1 MELELNAQEQQDL
14 LTLARTT
21 IESKVRHTPYRQPNP
36 DDFTDT
42 LRSRCGAFV
51 TLHENGRLRGC
62 IGHLVG
68 DYPLSKMV
76 EEMAVSAALHDPR
89 FYPVV
94 AEELANI
101 DIEISV
107 LSPMHKITDL
117 SEIVLGKHG
126 ILLQQGHHS
135 GVFLPQVATETGWT
149 LDEFLGHCSRDK
161 AGLPWDG
168 YKMADLY
175 VFTAVIFAE
184 KRGS

>member
-1 MELELNAQEQQDL
+1 MELDLTTKDREDL
-14 LTLARTT
+14 LNLARRT
-21 IESKVRHTPYRQPNP
+21 IESKVHHSPYQQTNP
-36 DDFTDT
+36 DDFSDT

-51 TLHENGRLRGC
+51 TLHENGKLRGC

-68 DYPLSKMV
+68 DYPLYKMV
-76 EEMAVSAALHDPR
+76 EEMAISAALHDPR
-89 FYPVV
+89 FYPVT

-101 DIEISV
+101 EIEISV
-107 LSPMHKITDL
+107 LSPMHKITDV

-126 ILLQQGHHS
+126 ILIQQGHHS

-168 YKMADLY
+168 YKMADLSI
-175 VFTAVIFAE
+175 FTAEIFAE
-184 KRGS
+184 KR

>member
-1 MELELNAQEQQDL
+1 MDLELTAKDRDDL
-14 LTLARTT
+14 LALARRT
-21 IESKVRHTPYRQPNP
+21 IETKVHRRPYQQANP
-36 DDFTDT
+36 DDYSDT

-68 DYPLSKMV
+68 DYPLYKMV
-76 EEMAVSAALHDPR
+76 EEMAISAAMHDPR
-89 FYPVV
+89 FYPV
-94 AEELANI
+94 APEELTML

-107 LSPMHKITDL
+107 LSPMHKISDT

-126 ILLQQGHHS
+126 ILIQQGHNS

-149 LDEFLGHCSRDK
+149 LDEYLGHCSSDK

-168 YKMADLY
+168 YKMADVY
-175 VFTAVIFAE
+175 IFTAVIFAE
-184 KRGS
+184 KR

>member
-1 MELELNAQEQQDL
+1 MELELSSKDREDL
-14 LTLARTT
+14 LALARRT
-21 IESKVRHTPYRQPNP
+21 IESKVHRTTYQQPNP
-36 DDFTDT
+36 DEFSET

-68 DYPLSKMV
+68 DYPLYKMV
-76 EEMAVSAALHDPR
+76 EEMAISAAMHDPR
-89 FYPVV
+89 FYPV
-94 AEELANI
+94 APEELANI
-101 DIEISV
+101 NIEISV
-107 LSPMHKITDL
+107 LSPLHKITDT

-126 ILLQQGHHS
+126 ILIQQGHSS

-168 YKMADLY
+168 YKMADIY
-175 VFTAVIFAE
+175 IFTAVIFAE
-184 KRGS
+184 NR

>member
-1 MELELNAQEQQDL
+1 MELELTPKDRNDL
-14 LTLARTT
+14 LALARRT
-21 IESKVRHTPYRQPNP
+21 IESKVHRTPYKQPNP
-36 DDFTDT
+36 DDYSDT

-68 DYPLSKMV
+68 DYPLYKMV
-76 EEMAVSAALHDPR
+76 EEMAISAAMHDPR
-89 FYPVV
+89 FYPV
-94 AEELANI
+94 APEELANI

-107 LSPMHKITDL
+107 LSPMHKITDTA
-117 SEIVLGKHG
+117 EIILGKHG
-126 ILLQQGHHS
+126 ILIQQGHHS

-149 LDEFLGHCSRDK
+149 LEEYLGHCSRDK

-175 VFTAVIFAE
+175 LFTAVIFAE
-184 KRGS
+184 KR